1 MNWKT
6 WAQLMPAIKDKGSAA
21 AFSPPLL
28 LASLLL
34 GGSGGAEVEGL
45 LLSGTG
51 VSVEGGVSWDVAGGR
66 LASALGG
73 LEPNVGGMGSDLEDI
88 IIGLVLVKL
97 MPDGSLE
104 NPAPV
109 FMKPPEL
116 ERFTPG
122 GSLKL
127 ELSFF
132 GAGFGS
138 LSLFIFFG
146 GSSILPSLS
155 FASSCDFASCSA
167 FVSSSALSFDSFS
180 STGFS
185 GLGWL
190 GFAL

>member
-6 WAQLMPAIKDKGSAA
+6 WAQLMPAINVKGSAA

-28 LASLLL
+28 ASLLL
-34 GGSGGAEVEGL
+34 GGGGGGEVGGL
-45 LLSGTG
+45 LLFSGTG
-51 VSVEGGVSWDVAGGR
+51 VSEEGGVSWDVGGGR
-66 LASALGG
+66 LGSAVVA

-138 LSLFIFFG
+138 LSLFIFVG
-146 GSSILPSLS
+146 GSSILPSFS
-155 FASSCDFASCSA
+155 FASFSDFASGSV
-167 FVSSSALSFDSFS
+167 FVKSSALTFFSFS